1 MDWGREPGYR
11 RDMNESRLA
20 VGAVLGLLFG
30 AFVGWVAHFLS
41 RLQGVWALAV
51 PMGLIGLAVG
61 AVAARVA
68 PYRPWKQVRL
78 SEAEI
83 EVPGLST
90 LKFVIDGEQRKV
102 AWRIFVE
109 MMTRVSTQPLEPG
122 AGFVEEALESLHG
135 LFTTTRGLLK
145 EMLPSPV
152 IAGTHRAEELAILM
166 LNREL
171 RPFLSVW
178 HPRWKT
184 FAAGGAGG
192 SWREDT
198 AFRDELAALRA
209 RLLEYAKSFGALA
222 EIEELNRYFGK

>member
-1 MDWGREPGYR
+1 M
-11 RDMNESRLA
+11 
-20 VGAVLGLLFG
+20 GLVFG
-30 AFVGWVAHFLS
+30 AFVGWSAHFLAQ
-41 RLQGVWALAV
+41 LEGAWALAV

-61 AVAARVA
+61 AGAARIA
-68 PYRPWKQVRL
+68 PYRPWKRARL

-83 EVPGLST
+83 EVPGLSTT

-102 AWRIFVE
+102 AWKIFVE

-135 LFTTTRGLLK
+135 LFTTTRSLLK

-152 IAGTHRAEELAILM
+152 IAGSHRAEELAILM

-184 FAAGGAGG
+184 FAAEGVGG
-192 SWREDT
+192 SWGEDT
-198 AFRDELAALRA
+198 AFRDELAALRP
-209 RLLEYAKSFGALA
+209 RLLEYAKSFGILA
-222 EIEELNRYFGK
+222 EIEELDQYFRKESDVPET